1 MSDKQEV
8 LRPGPTR
15 WENFLDSIARTR
27 SDQKEEEELVKK
39 MSAILRPRIE
49 ILCQRFIQTTR
60 ARRDQTDL
68 LRLNP
73 GSEGEYKKPIESLDD
88 YIASLNI
95 DREDLD
101 TNNSYGDKTLDFALG
116 THWKSEV
123 NS

>member
-1 MSDKQEV
+1 
-8 LRPGPTR
+8 
-15 WENFLDSIARTR
+15 
-27 SDQKEEEELVKK
+27 